1 MQSHYTWQLALIGL
15 FVQFCGPPGM
25 GKTQLGIQLAVHTQI
40 PADLGGLAGK
50 SVYVD
55 TEGSF
60 TAMRA
65 EDMSRYTRVRAQL

>member
-1 MQSHYTWQLALIGL
+1 
-15 FVQFCGPPGM
+15 M

-65 EDMSRYTRVRAQL
+65 EDMSRYTRVRARL